1 MSDNTVLPGS
11 GEAVRDLDKG
21 GIKTQVM
28 ALDVGGAGV
37 EKLLSIDNPLP
48 AADAESNGLLR
59 RILALLSSPRGYDKS
74 TARQRVTAAIESG
87 TVTAVTA
94 VTTVTTVTT
103 VSNLSSI
110 DGRNAVML
118 INPTNRTSWALNV
131 RARIT

>member
-37 EKLLSIDNPLP
+37 EKLLSTDNPLP

-87 TVTAVTA
+87 TVT
-94 VTTVTTVTT
+94 TVTTVTT